1 MINFNEKNGI
11 LTIENEFITFQF
23 DTNSGF
29 MNFMDKK
36 KQNHVISNGL
46 SSISYDSR
54 DVDSLDEAE
63 IKWEISD
70 FEDENGKG
78 KSLNL
83 NFLSKI
89 GKPQLKLIIKLFE
102 NKPFIFL
109 QNSIINDLGR
119 NIRIKSFSPIELRET
134 SLSNIDLGT
143 SIDDWKIL
151 AGQYQ
156 SWAPI
161 KLVGPFEKDFRPK
174 VPNFI
179 APGRTVFLSNPD
191 EEREKYEQVG
201 DNYIIIKNLKTQS
214 NMLFGFLTFE
224 NQLSQIIFRFNKKK
238 RALKRLKTRSQADN
252 IILEPNEELS
262 SELLM
267 INFVTTPIENLILY
281 ADLIKKLNKTI
292 QWDKVPTGYCTWYIY
307 FHKINEEECIKNL
320 NFLAERRDPIPI
332 TYFQLDDGYQ
342 KTIGDWEANEKF
354 PDGMKKFVDKIEKK
368 GFKAGL
374 WLAPFFVGKKSMLYK
389 KHPNW
394 ILRNNKGKPV
404 VVTKNPAW
412 GYRNTIYALDCS
424 HPEVHEWLR
433 ELFTKITKEWGFKC
447 IKIDFIFG
455 ACATTNYYNKK
466 MTRAQVYRKG
476 LEIIREAI
484 GPDVLLLGCG
494 APIGPSIG
502 LVNAM
507 RVSPDTH
514 TSWDPW
520 YAKLLRKRIRLHGVP
535 CVVNAM
541 RNNMRA
547 FFMHKKFWI
556 NDPDCLMVRLENT
569 NLSEEEVKSEI
580 TCIGLLNGYYFL
592 SDNFSYVDDK
602 QVSLVKKFFPFD
614 GNTAIPIDLFE
625 SEMPQILDLPIKK
638 EFGDWHV
645 VGIFNWGNK
654 TKSIELNFED
664 LGLAKDK
671 EYHVFEFW
679 KRKYYGIYKRKITF
693 RNVKKHT
700 CELIAIKKVE
710 SKPQILSSTLH
721 FMQGFVEIKR
731 CIYDEDS
738 KKLKINLEFSGKND
752 GSLFLFNPEDNEWQ
766 IDNTKNTKLI
776 KKSKNVYKLEVNFEN
791 NLEITISC

>member
-1 MINFNEKNGI
+1 MMNFNEKDGI
-11 LTIENEFITFQF
+11 LTIENEYINVKF

-29 MNFMDKK
+29 MNFMDIEKK
-36 KQNHVISNGL
+36 KHVISNGF
-46 SSISYDSR
+46 SSISYDTKN
-54 DVDSLDEAE
+54 VDTLDEAE
-63 IKWEISD
+63 IKWEKGE
-70 FEDENGKG
+70 FEDKIGKG
-78 KSLNL
+78 ISLIL
-83 NFLSKI
+83 NFISKI

-109 QNSIINDLGR
+109 QNTIINNLGR
-119 NIRIKSFSPIELRET
+119 AIRIKSFSPIELKET
-134 SLSNIDLGT
+134 SLSQVDLGT
-143 SIDDWKIL
+143 TIDDWKIL

-161 KLVGPFEKDFRPK
+161 KLVGPFEKNFKPK

-179 APGRTVFLSNPD
+179 APGRLVFLSNPD
-191 EEREKYEQVG
+191 EERKKHEQVG
-201 DNYIIIKNLKTQS
+201 DNYIVMKNLKTQE
-214 NMLFGFLTFE
+214 NILFGFLTFE
-224 NQLSQIIFRFNKKK
+224 NQLSQIIFQFNKKK
-238 RALKRLKTRSQADN
+238 RALKRLNTRSQADN

-267 INFVTTPIENLILY
+267 INFVTPPIENLILY

-292 QWDKVPTGYCTWYIY
+292 QWEKVPTGYCTWYIY
-307 FHKINEEECIKNL
+307 FHKINEEECLKNL
-320 NFLAERRDPIPI
+320 NFIAERNDQIHI

-342 KTIGDWEANEKF
+342 ITIGDWEANEKF
-354 PDGMKKFVDKIEKK
+354 PEGMKKFVNKIEKK

-389 KHPNW
+389 QHPNW
-394 ILRNNKGKPV
+394 VLRNNKGKPV
-404 VVTKNPAW
+404 VVSKNPAW

-424 HPEVHEWLR
+424 HPEVQEWLR
-433 ELFTKITKEWGFKC
+433 SLFTKITKDWGFKC

-476 LEIIREAI
+476 LEIIRETI

-569 NLSEEEVKSEI
+569 NLTEEEVKTEI

-592 SDNFSYVDDK
+592 SDNFSYVNDK
-602 QVSLVKKFFPFD
+602 QVSLIKKFFPFD
-614 GNTAIPIDLFE
+614 GKTAIPIDLFE

-638 EFGDWHV
+638 EFGNWHI

-654 TKSIELNFED
+654 TKNIELNFED
-664 LGLAKDK
+664 LRLEKDK
-671 EYHVFEFW
+671 EYHIFEFW
-679 KRKYYGIYKRKITF
+679 KQKYYGIYKQKITF
-693 RNVKKHT
+693 SNMKKHS
-700 CELIAIKKVE
+700 CKLITIKEVK
-710 SKPQILSSTLH
+710 SKPQLLSTSFH
-721 FMQGFVEIKR
+721 FLQGVVEIKS
-731 CIYDEDS
+731 CSYDEES
-738 KKLKINLEFSGKND
+738 KKIKILIEFPGKNE
-752 GSLFLFNPEDNEWQ
+752 GNLFFFNPEEKEWH
-766 IDNTKNTKLI
+766 IDKLENVKLI
-776 KKSKNVYKLEVNFEN
+776 KKSNNIYESEVNFEN
-791 NLEITISC
+791 NLELSISC